1 MIYNY
6 FCLNMFITQRF
17 EVAMITIPFIGY
29 NLYQMFL
36 IFCFWSF
43 IGWGIEVVYMTIET
57 GEFQNRGFLNMPFC
71 PIYGF
76 GVLAVVT
83 FTRPIAGS
91 PLLLFV
97 LSAVVC
103 TALELLVGIGLEK
116 IFHNIWWDYS
126 HERFNYKGYI
136 CLKVTLLWGM
146 GCLIVV
152 KIVHPIVEKII
163 NAIPFKVGIGFII
176 TMSLLLIIDII
187 SSVSDVENLNKYL
200 RKIDEISKLM
210 VASSVMIGE
219 NLSNETLDLVEKY
232 NHLVEQ
238 AANAQGRLIRAF
250 PYLKSSAY
258 SNAMETIKRKFF
270 GDKKYESIADQLEVR
285 KKQIHVMHDDD
296 DNER

>member
-1 MIYNY
+1 
-6 FCLNMFITQRF
+6 MFAALRF
-17 EVAMITIPFIGY
+17 EVTMITIPFIGY

-163 NAIPFKVGIGFII
+163 NAIPFKVGLGFII
-176 TMSLLLIIDII
+176 IMSLLLIIDIV

-250 PYLKSSAY
+250 PYLKSSVY

-285 KKQIHVMHDDD
+285 KKHIHAMHDDD
-296 DNER
+296 KR

>member
-1 MIYNY
+1 
-6 FCLNMFITQRF
+6 
-17 EVAMITIPFIGY
+17 
-29 NLYQMFL
+29 
-36 IFCFWSF
+36 
-43 IGWGIEVVYMTIET
+43 
-57 GEFQNRGFLNMPFC
+57 
-71 PIYGF
+71 
-76 GVLAVVT
+76 
-83 FTRPIAGS
+83 
-91 PLLLFV
+91 
-97 LSAVVC
+97 
-103 TALELLVGIGLEK
+103 
-116 IFHNIWWDYS
+116 
-126 HERFNYKGYI
+126 
-136 CLKVTLLWGM
+136 M

-176 TMSLLLIIDII
+176 IMSLLLIIDII

-210 VASSVMIGE
+210 IASSVMIGE

-238 AANAQGRLIRAF
+238 AVNAQGRLIRAF

-285 KKQIHVMHDDD
+285 KKHIHITHDDD
-296 DNER
+296 K

>member
-1 MIYNY
+1 
-6 FCLNMFITQRF
+6 
-17 EVAMITIPFIGY
+17 MITIPFIGY

-91 PLLLFV
+91 PMLLFV
-97 LSAVVC
+97 LSAIVC

-176 TMSLLLIIDII
+176 IMSLLLIIDII

-210 VASSVMIGE
+210 IASSVMIGE

-250 PYLKSSAY
+250 PYLKSSVY

-285 KKQIHVMHDDD
+285 KKHIHITHDDN
-296 DNER
+296 NER

>member
-1 MIYNY
+1 
-6 FCLNMFITQRF
+6 
-17 EVAMITIPFIGY
+17 MITIPFIGY

-250 PYLKSSAY
+250 PYLKSSSY

-285 KKQIHVMHDDD
+285 KKHIHVMHDDD

>member
-1 MIYNY
+1 
-6 FCLNMFITQRF
+6 
-17 EVAMITIPFIGY
+17 MITIPFIGY

-250 PYLKSSAY
+250 PYLKSSSY

-285 KKQIHVMHDDD
+285 KKHIHVMHDDN